1 MQCLSIVHSS
11 RIREQSALLQAVKN
25 LPNYSNLPATIRDYF
40 DYNAKVTLPPAFDP
54 LRTLTPTSNLPPQ
67 PPIASPQPQT
77 FSRMTSGPAITT
89 NPQQFGKENPVQAGV
104 NLLLL
109 SNCHL
114 YRLSF
119 SLH

>member
-1 MQCLSIVHSS
+1 M
-11 RIREQSALLQAVKN
+11 KN
-25 LPNYSNLPATIRDYF
+25 LPNYSDLPASIRDYF
-40 DYNAKVTLPPAFDP
+40 DYNSKVTLPPAFDP

-109 SNCHL
+109 E
-114 YRLSF
+114 F
-119 SLH
+119 SSLLFVI